1 MTTIYDARVAEM
13 DASAATAGNEEA
25 PLGSLQISAP
35 SWGLAA
41 RAYERFLGMP
51 VWVVLG
57 VVWVGGGA
65 VELVRPGAVR
75 GGFARGRSDGLKS
88 PQAAA
93 SYASTLIHP
102 SA

>member
-1 MTTIYDARVAEM
+1 MTSIYDARVAEM
-13 DASAATAGNEEA
+13 DASAATAGSEEA

-57 VVWVGGGA
+57 VVWVGGAALLSSCALALYVVGSLVVGA
-65 VELVRPGAVR
+65 MA
-75 GGFARGRSDGLKS
+75 
-88 PQAAA
+88 
-93 SYASTLIHP
+93 
-102 SA
+102 

>member
-57 VVWVGGGA
+57 VVWVGGAALLSSCALALYVVGSLVVGA
-65 VELVRPGAVR
+65 MA
-75 GGFARGRSDGLKS
+75 
-88 PQAAA
+88 
-93 SYASTLIHP
+93 
-102 SA
+102 

>member
-1 MTTIYDARVAEM
+1 MTSIYDARVAEM
-13 DASAATAGNEEA
+13 DASVATAESEEA

-57 VVWVGGGA
+57 VVWRRCWA
-65 VELVRPGAVR
+65 RAPWRCTWWVR
-75 GGFARGRSDGLKS
+75 SW
-88 PQAAA
+88 
-93 SYASTLIHP
+93 
-102 SA
+102 

>member
-1 MTTIYDARVAEM
+1 MTSIYDARVAEM
-13 DASAATAGNEEA
+13 DASAATAGSEEA

-57 VVWVGGGA
+57 VVWVGGAALLGSCALALYVVGSLVVGA
-65 VELVRPGAVR
+65 MA
-75 GGFARGRSDGLKS
+75 
-88 PQAAA
+88 
-93 SYASTLIHP
+93 
-102 SA
+102 